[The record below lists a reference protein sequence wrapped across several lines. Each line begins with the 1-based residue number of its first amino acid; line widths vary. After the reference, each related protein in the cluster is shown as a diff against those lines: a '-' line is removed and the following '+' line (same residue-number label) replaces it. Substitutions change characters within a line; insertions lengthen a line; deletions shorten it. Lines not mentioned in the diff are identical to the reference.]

1 MPCSSSSN
9 IKSTATFINVT
20 QGGSRLMLSIAS
32 ADYAAGVTAGDVIRY
47 SVPDTQYVKSK
58 ADELATSEVVG
69 IVESKSGD
77 SLNVVIYGSI
87 LLPATSIEATTP
99 SSDTTTGGGGNDIY
113 FLSSTTAG
121 KVRVTAPTGQ
131 TDIIKPIYQVSPHGL
146 GAYTGIV
153 MNYIGY
159 KIGGDVQAYLQGGFD
174 GGVGTISTVISGALN
189 GTNTQL
195 PTFYVDASISHVLPI
210 SEYPAFW
217 NRYVKSFGYQDILL
231 TNIVANASYIG
242 QRITPI
248 TGNYSGTI
256 IGTLPTVSTYA
267 YLVERPPN
275 GLTGNPNEKISIN
288 NVTHSI
294 SYTTENFATLTPKV
308 VPSGVQYRLRTSDDV
323 EIRNTIITGIKVAG
337 DGTTLTVPE
346 SISITS
352 ITTEALVLGATGDT
366 YDLDTK
372 IEDHTT
378 RLVALENKV
387 GL

>member
-1 MPCSSSSN
+1 
-9 IKSTATFINVT
+9 
-20 QGGSRLMLSIAS
+20 MLSIA
-32 ADYAAGVTAGDVIRY
+32 AAYYAVGVTAGDVIRY
-47 SVPDTQYVKSK
+47 SVPDEKYVKSK
-58 ADELATSEVVG
+58 ADELANSEVVG

-231 TNIVANASYIG
+231 TDIVANASYIG
-242 QRITPI
+242 QRITPL
-248 TGNYSGTI
+248 GGSNYSGRI
-256 IGTLPTVSTYA
+256 IGTLPTVSPNA

-275 GLTGNPNEKISIN
+275 GLTGNPGEKISIN
-288 NVTHSI
+288 SVTHKI
-294 SYTTENFATLTPKV
+294 SYTTENFATRTPKV
-308 VPSGVQYRLRTSDDV
+308 VPTGVQYALRTSNDDV
-323 EIRNTIITGIKVAG
+323 ISNTIITGIKVAG

-352 ITTEALVLGATGDT
+352 ITTEALVLGATGDN
-366 YDLDTK
+366 YDLDTT
-372 IEDHTT
+372 IQDHTT

>member
-20 QGGSRLMLSIAS
+20 QGGSRLMLSIPQGY
-32 ADYAAGVTAGDVIRY
+32 YAVGVTAGDVIRY
-47 SVPDTQYVKSK
+47 SVPDTEYRKSK

-69 IVESKSGD
+69 IVESKSGE

-87 LLPATSIEATTP
+87 ALPATSIEATIP
-99 SSDTTTGGGGNDIY
+99 SEDTTVNGGGNDIY

-131 TDIIKPIYQVSPHGL
+131 TDIIKPIYQVAPHG
-146 GAYTGIV
+146 GPYTGIV

-174 GGVGTISTVISGALN
+174 GGVGTISTVISGAPN
-189 GTNTQL
+189 GTDNQL

-231 TNIVANASYIG
+231 TNIVANANNIG
-242 QRITPI
+242 QRISPL
-248 TGNYSGTI
+248 TGSNYSGTI

-275 GLTGNPNEKISIN
+275 GLTGNPNDKISIN
-288 NVTHSI
+288 SVTHTI

-308 VPSGVQYRLRTSDDV
+308 VPAGVQYRLRTSDD
-323 EIRNTIITGIKVAG
+323 RQPANTIITGIKVAG

-366 YDLDTK
+366 YDLDTT
-372 IEDHTT
+372 IQDLTT
-378 RLVALENKV
+378 RLVVLEDRV
-387 GL
+387 L

>member
-1 MPCSSSSN
+1 MN
-9 IKSTATFINVT
+9 
-20 QGGSRLMLSIAS
+20 
-32 ADYAAGVTAGDVIRY
+32 
-47 SVPDTQYVKSK
+47 
-58 ADELATSEVVG
+58 
-69 IVESKSGD
+69 
-77 SLNVVIYGSI
+77 
-87 LLPATSIEATTP
+87 
-99 SSDTTTGGGGNDIY
+99 GGGNDIY

-131 TDIIKPIYQVSPHGL
+131 TDIIKPIYQVAPHG
-146 GAYTGIV
+146 GPYTGIV

-189 GTNTQL
+189 GTDNQL

-231 TNIVANASYIG
+231 TNIVANANNIG
-242 QRITPI
+242 QIITPI
-248 TGNYSGTI
+248 SGSYSGTI
-256 IGTLPTVSTYA
+256 IGTLPTVSNYA

-275 GLTGNPNEKISIN
+275 GLTGNPNERISISS
-288 NVTHSI
+288 VSHTI

-308 VPSGVQYRLRTSDDV
+308 VPSGVQYRLRTSDDFP
-323 EIRNTIITGIKVAG
+323 IPNTIITGIKVAG

-352 ITTEALVLGATGDT
+352 ITTEALVLGLTGDT
-366 YDLDTK
+366 YDVDTK
-372 IEDHTT
+372 IEDHTS
-378 RLVALENKV
+378 RLVVIESML
-387 GL
+387 GI

>member
-20 QGGSRLMLSIAS
+20 QGGSRLMLSIPQGY
-32 ADYAAGVTAGDVIRY
+32 YAVGVTAGDVIRY
-47 SVPDTQYVKSK
+47 SVPDTEYRKSK

-69 IVESKSGD
+69 IVESKSGE

-87 LLPATSIEATTP
+87 ALPATSIEATIP
-99 SSDTTTGGGGNDIY
+99 SEDTTVNGGGNDIY

-131 TDIIKPIYQVSPHGL
+131 TDIIKPIYQVAPHG
-146 GAYTGIV
+146 GPYTGIV

-174 GGVGTISTVISGALN
+174 GGVGTISTVISGAPN
-189 GTNTQL
+189 GTDNQL

-231 TNIVANASYIG
+231 TNIVANANNIG
-242 QRITPI
+242 QRITPL
-248 TGNYSGTI
+248 TGSNYSGTI

-275 GLTGNPNEKISIN
+275 GLTGNPNDKISIN
-288 NVTHSI
+288 SVTHTI

-308 VPSGVQYRLRTSDDV
+308 VPAGVQYRLRTSDD
-323 EIRNTIITGIKVAG
+323 RQPANTIITGIKVAG

-366 YDLDTK
+366 YDLDTT
-372 IEDHTT
+372 IQDLTT
-378 RLVALENKV
+378 RLVVLEDRV
-387 GL
+387 L

>member
-20 QGGSRLMLSIAS
+20 QGGSRLMLSIPAGI
-32 ADYAAGVTAGDVIRY
+32 YAVGVTAGDVIRY
-47 SVPDTQYVKSK
+47 SVPDTEYRKSK

-87 LLPATSIEATTP
+87 ALPATSIEATIP
-99 SSDTTTGGGGNDIY
+99 SSDTTVNGGGNDIY

-131 TDIIKPIYQVSPHGL
+131 TDIIKPIYQVAPHG
-146 GAYTGIV
+146 GPYTGIV

-174 GGVGTISTVISGALN
+174 GGVGTISTVISGAPN
-189 GTNTQL
+189 GTDNQL

-231 TNIVANASYIG
+231 TNIVANANNIG
-242 QRITPI
+242 ERITPL
-248 TGNYSGTI
+248 TGSNYSGTI

-275 GLTGNPNEKISIN
+275 GLTGNPNDKISIN
-288 NVTHSI
+288 SVTHTI

-308 VPSGVQYRLRTSDDV
+308 VPAGVQYRLRTSADV
-323 EIRNTIITGIKVAG
+323 AIANTIITGIKIAG

-366 YDLDTK
+366 YDLDTT
-372 IEDHTT
+372 IQDLTT
-378 RLVALENKV
+378 RLVVLEDRV
-387 GL
+387 L

>member
-20 QGGSRLMLSIAS
+20 QGGSRLMLSIPAGF
-32 ADYAAGVTAGDVIRY
+32 YAVGVTAGDVIRY
-47 SVPDTQYVKSK
+47 SVPDTEYRKSK

-87 LLPATSIEATTP
+87 ALPATSIEATIP
-99 SSDTTTGGGGNDIY
+99 SSDTTVNGGGNDIY

-131 TDIIKPIYQVSPHGL
+131 TDIIKPIYQVAPHG
-146 GAYTGIV
+146 GPYTGIV

-189 GTNTQL
+189 GTDNQL

-231 TNIVANASYIG
+231 TNIVANANNIG
-242 QRITPI
+242 QRITPNS
-248 TGNYSGTI
+248 GSYSGII
-256 IGTLPTVSTYA
+256 IGTLPTVSNYA

-288 NVTHSI
+288 SVTHTI

-308 VPSGVQYRLRTSDDV
+308 VPSGVQYRLRTSDDLV
-323 EIRNTIITGIKVAG
+323 IANTIITGIKVAG

-352 ITTEALVLGATGDT
+352 ITTEALVLGLTGDT
-366 YDLDTK
+366 YDVDTK
-372 IEDHTT
+372 IEDHTS
-378 RLVALENKV
+378 RLVVIESML
-387 GL
+387 GI

>member
-20 QGGSRLMLSIAS
+20 QGGSRLMLSIPAGF
-32 ADYAAGVTAGDVIRY
+32 YAVGVTAGDVIRY
-47 SVPDTQYVKSK
+47 SVPDTEYRKSK

-87 LLPATSIEATTP
+87 ALPATSIEATIP
-99 SSDTTTGGGGNDIY
+99 SSDTTVNGGGNDIY

-131 TDIIKPIYQVSPHGL
+131 TDIIKPIYQVAPHG
-146 GAYTGIV
+146 GPYTGIV

-189 GTNTQL
+189 GTDNQL

-231 TNIVANASYIG
+231 TNIVANANNIG
-242 QRITPI
+242 QTITPL
-248 TGNYSGTI
+248 TGSNYSGTI

-288 NVTHSI
+288 SVTHTI

-308 VPSGVQYRLRTSDDV
+308 VPSGVQYRLRTSADV
-323 EIRNTIITGIKVAG
+323 AIANKIITGIKVAG

-366 YDLDTK
+366 YDLDTT
-372 IEDHTT
+372 IQDLTT
-378 RLVALENKV
+378 RLVVLEDRV
-387 GL
+387 L

>member
-20 QGGSRLMLSIAS
+20 QGGSRLMLSIA
-32 ADYAAGVTAGDVIRY
+32 AGFYNVGVTAGDVIRY
-47 SVPDTQYVKSK
+47 SVPDTEYRKSK

-87 LLPATSIEATTP
+87 ALPATSIEATIP
-99 SSDTTTGGGGNDIY
+99 SSDTTVNGGGNDIY

-131 TDIIKPIYQVSPHGL
+131 TDIIKPIYQVAPHG
-146 GAYTGIV
+146 GPYTGIV

-174 GGVGTISTVISGALN
+174 GGVGTISTVISGAPN
-189 GTNTQL
+189 GTDNQL

-231 TNIVANASYIG
+231 TNIVANANNIG
-242 QRITPI
+242 ERITPL
-248 TGNYSGTI
+248 TGSNYSGTI

-275 GLTGNPNEKISIN
+275 GLTGNPNDKISIN
-288 NVTHSI
+288 SVTHTI

-308 VPSGVQYRLRTSDDV
+308 VPAGVQYRLRTSADV
-323 EIRNTIITGIKVAG
+323 AIANTIITGIKIAG

-366 YDLDTK
+366 YDLDTT
-372 IEDHTT
+372 IQDLTT
-378 RLVALENKV
+378 RLVVLEDRV
-387 GL
+387 L